1 MMKNNW
7 VKYFLSLILILL
19 FPLLLNL
26 LCYASIKITAWLKIP
41 QIIQFSN
48 LSTIE
53 FSDYATIVISL
64 FSCLSVLW
72 VGYMTYQLS
81 QSVQEYSLK
90 QDKADRQYAL
100 AKLLLEISYNAPI
113 LERHV
118 KMLGSEPELI
128 RVEAYGLIEKVAS
141 ELPVNT
147 LTELFSLY
155 RMFQYYKE
163 NGSISNDDI
172 NRWFTDDKAIRTM
185 DLIDKL
191 TNRGMT

>member
-1 MMKNNW
+1 MKKNNW
-7 VKYFLSLILILL
+7 MKCFLSLIIILL

-41 QIIQFSN
+41 QIIQFNN

-81 QSVQEYSLK
+81 QSVQEYTLK
-90 QDKADRQYAL
+90 QDKADQQYAL
-100 AKLLLEISYNAPI
+100 AKLLLEISYNVPI

-128 RVEAYGLIEKVAS
+128 RIEAYDLIEKVAS
-141 ELPVNT
+141 ELPANT

-155 RMFQYYKE
+155 GMFQYYKE

-191 TNRGMT
+191 TNRRMT